1 MAKKKK
7 AAVRKPKAS
16 PKRVVRTRKAAAKRP
31 RRPGPVADPLRTLA
45 VIDVGSGALRMAISE
60 AVRDK
65 PLRRLDTLEVPLA
78 IGLDTLSRGSIQA
91 STTEVAIRTFRD
103 FISVAESYGI
113 RPSECRAVATT
124 AVRDATNRDVFIARV
139 EQGCGLKIEIIEA
152 IEEIRLLYQAV
163 RMSMGEQLQAGSW
176 MLLNL
181 GAGGTQIV
189 VQRDGRVV
197 FEETLNYGLLKL
209 ADLRGYERPNLLPVR
224 AFLRKILHA
233 VERVQDI
240 SGVRALVVVNT
251 ELRRLLLA
259 LARTRKGPAGLEV
272 SRKELQRVHDRIADL
287 HQDEL
292 VRSSELEAPIAERGR
307 LALEELR
314 VMLEATASRAAILP
328 DISMMDSML
337 VDARLRTEVG
347 EEGPLHDQV
356 EAAARALGRKYRFD
370 EAHGGHVRRMALELF
385 DALAPIVH
393 LPARSRLLLAVAA
406 TLHDIGYF
414 ISPRHHERHTAYLI
428 SASEIMG
435 LRRGEVERVALIAR
449 CHRRPFAV
457 VNGEEME
464 RLPAD
469 ERVEVLKL
477 AALVRLCE
485 ALDQDHCQRIE
496 RLRVELSPER
506 LHIYGVTRS
515 GDRDAFASISH
526 AFADKIDL
534 FSEVFGVEP
543 TLSEVLA
550 RRGRGPR
557 SS

>member
-1 MAKKKK
+1 
-7 AAVRKPKAS
+7 
-16 PKRVVRTRKAAAKRP
+16 
-31 RRPGPVADPLRTLA
+31 
-45 VIDVGSGALRMAISE
+45 
-60 AVRDK
+60 
-65 PLRRLDTLEVPLA
+65 
-78 IGLDTLSRGSIQA
+78 
-91 STTEVAIRTFRD
+91 
-103 FISVAESYGI
+103 
-113 RPSECRAVATT
+113 
-124 AVRDATNRDVFIARV
+124 
-139 EQGCGLKIEIIEA
+139 
-152 IEEIRLLYQAV
+152 
-163 RMSMGEQLQAGSW
+163 

-457 VNGEEME
+457 VKGEEME

-496 RLRVELSPER
+496 RLGVELSPER